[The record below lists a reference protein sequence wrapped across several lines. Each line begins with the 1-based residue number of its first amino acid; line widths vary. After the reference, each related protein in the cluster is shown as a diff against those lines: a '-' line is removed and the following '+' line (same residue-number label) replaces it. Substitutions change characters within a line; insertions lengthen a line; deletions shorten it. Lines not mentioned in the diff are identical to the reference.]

1 MRKVRYGL
9 GQMRLRRTPLD
20 FLLLLFFLAL
30 FVSLGVSYSGWLA
43 LDKFWILLSALAVY
57 YVVTAVPRRYAL
69 WVAAICGPVAA
80 GLAIFYVTAD
90 FWHNGLAFAGRFLS
104 PFNRLLAL
112 RLFWPLLLPH
122 PNVVAGH
129 IALLLP
135 YTAAVWLY
143 ARRDKKKQLVVV
155 TAVCLV
161 ISLVGLLATR
171 SVGAW
176 LALITGLSVWALWP
190 LSGRLAAGR
199 LAANRP
205 LSRRVIYGGLVA
217 ILVLVEF
224 LAVWLAVTL
233 NLPGGQTIAERLAL
247 AGGAW
252 RLTQD
257 YAWLGSGLAT
267 FPALYAEYMR
277 VLPNFY
283 LNYSDFYLDVL
294 LELGPVGAICLLAIW
309 AGSLWLVVRALHH
322 SLSRPCPHHN
332 SKHGDVYW
340 LRWAT
345 LSSFVVILVHGLVD
359 DSLFGG
365 LGTPLLFF
373 TPAMAVLV
381 SRHKDKEKPLF
392 ISKRMAWVTA
402 VLLFLLA
409 GILVGFR
416 QRITATWYAY
426 RGAHAMDLALF
437 ADWPS
442 NRWRFGDDT
451 TLLEPARLYLD
462 RALQLDDHNRTAHQ
476 RLGMVALWE
485 MDIDTAVFHLQQA
498 YAQDPTHRGVVK
510 SLGYAYVWQ
519 GQPEKAYPLLA
530 QIPEAAQEMEIYVSF
545 WYQLDQPGLA
555 DKAAAATSFL
565 KNNP

>member
-1 MRKVRYGL
+1 
-9 GQMRLRRTPLD
+9 MRLRRTPLD

-30 FVSLGVSYSGWLA
+30 LVSLGVSYSGWLA
-43 LDKFWILLSALAVY
+43 LDKFWMLSGAVAVY
-57 YVVTAVPRRYAL
+57 YAVTAVPRRYAL
-69 WVAAICGPVAA
+69 WVAAVCGPVAA
-80 GLAIFYVTAD
+80 GFAIFYVTAD
-90 FWHNGLAFAGRFLS
+90 FWHSGLAFAGRLLT

-122 PNVVAGH
+122 PNVIAGH

-135 YTAAVWLY
+135 YMAAVWLY

-161 ISLVGLLATR
+161 ISLGGLLATR

-176 LALITGLSVWALWP
+176 LALITGLSVWVLWP
-190 LSGRLAAGR
+190 VSGRLAAGQP
-199 LAANRP
+199 ATGP
-205 LSRRVIYGGLVA
+205 SLSHHAIYSGLVVV
-217 ILVLVEF
+217 LVLVAF
-224 LAVWLAVTL
+224 VALWLAITL

-247 AGGAW
+247 AGGTW
-252 RLTQD
+252 QLTQD
-257 YAWLGSGLAT
+257 YAWLGSGLAS

-294 LELGPVGAICLLAIW
+294 LELGPVGTICLVAIW
-309 AGSLWLVVRALHH
+309 AGSLWLVVGALRR
-322 SLSRPCPHHN
+322 SLSRPSPHHN
-332 SKHGDVYW
+332 TKHGDVYW

-373 TPAMAVLV
+373 TPAMAVLI
-381 SRHKDKEKPLF
+381 SRHKGKENLLF
-392 ISKRMAWVTA
+392 FSKRMAWVTA
-402 VLLFLLA
+402 VLLLLLA

-426 RGAHAMDLALF
+426 QGAHAMDLALF

-442 NRWRFGDDT
+442 NQWRIGDDA
-451 TLLEPARLYLD
+451 TLLAPARLYLD
-462 RALQLDDHNRTAHQ
+462 RALQLDAHNRTAHQ
-476 RLGMVALWE
+476 RLGMIALWE
-485 MDIDTAVFHLQQA
+485 MDMDTAVFHLQQA
-498 YAQDPTHRGVVK
+498 YTLDPTHRGVIK

-519 GQPEKAYPLLA
+519 GQPEKGYPLLA

-555 DKAAAATSFL
+555 EKAAAAATFL